1 MQAANLHFNPNYKI
15 NGTTIVGANGTN
27 QLGYVRSGT
36 WVGGES
42 FPECISGGTLNGLTG
57 LPSPYG
63 FTTSPTNTWLVDYQN
78 KVSYIQ
84 SLDPQ
89 MQRLWPI
96 DDGTPA
102 TLPDSMAGIAI
113 AAGNGFGYIN
123 GFGSQGLSLLDTGCT
138 GAAADWCNLFDN
150 NYTRGMPLELQQIA
164 ISNPDVPQSSCTN
177 PGGQCGTP
185 PKVSGD
191 MRIWL
196 PFAIQHHATVIE
208 MYYQDLG
215 LAFDQNYCNNGG
227 SQCYHLPTINGNP
240 NPYTWYCEV
249 GYGAQHG
256 YNGCMLGCSAGG
268 CYSDKVI
275 SAHGLQQ

>member
-1 MQAANLHFNPNYKI
+1 MMGRL
-15 NGTTIVGANGTN
+15 
-27 QLGYVRSGT
+27 
-36 WVGGES
+36 
-42 FPECISGGTLNGLTG
+42 
-57 LPSPYG
+57 
-63 FTTSPTNTWLVDYQN
+63 
-78 KVSYIQ
+78 
-84 SLDPQ
+84 
-89 MQRLWPI
+89 QRCQIRW
-96 DDGTPA
+96 
-102 TLPDSMAGIAI
+102 
-113 AAGNGFGYIN
+113 
-123 GFGSQGLSLLDTGCT
+123 
-138 GAAADWCNLFDN
+138 
-150 NYTRGMPLELQQIA
+150 LELQLLLATASATSMVLDLKGCHCSTLGARGQRQIGA
-164 ISNPDVPQSSCTN
+164 TCSIIITH